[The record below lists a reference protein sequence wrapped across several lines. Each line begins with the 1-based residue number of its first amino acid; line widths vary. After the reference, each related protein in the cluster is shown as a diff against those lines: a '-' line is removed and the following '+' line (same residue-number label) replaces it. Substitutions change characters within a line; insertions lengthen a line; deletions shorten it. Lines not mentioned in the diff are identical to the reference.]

1 MHLYYISTITFFVWG
16 LLHWFKSIFCRPKNA
31 NFKRKKKLRILCE
44 PLESFWGSKDWS
56 NLYEIPVNVNL
67 TLLTYS
73 SDLISGYIQEVGN
86 RYNYFFYLYNYF
98 LRDSFCSLPYSIS
111 LFCFVFSSLYYS
123 LHWFL
128 YIPLFFLKILNKHTT
143 FINYMEPG
151 RCYNFLISLLFII
164 INILF

>member
-1 MHLYYISTITFFVWG
+1 MFGVCCTDL
-16 LLHWFKSIFCRPKNA
+16 
-31 NFKRKKKLRILCE
+31 
-44 PLESFWGSKDWS
+44 
-56 NLYEIPVNVNL
+56 NLYFAVPRTQILKERKNYVFFASLLSRFGVRKIEVIFTKSQSMINL

-128 YIPLFFLKILNKHTT
+128 YIPLFFLKTLNKHTT